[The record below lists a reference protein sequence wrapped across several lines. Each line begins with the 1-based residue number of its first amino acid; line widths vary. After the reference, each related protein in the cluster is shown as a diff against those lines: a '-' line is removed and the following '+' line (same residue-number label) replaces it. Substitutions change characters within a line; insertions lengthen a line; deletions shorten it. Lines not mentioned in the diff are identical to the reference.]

1 MSETIKMDRFG
12 RIVIPRRVR
21 ERYGLVEGSHQLE
34 VVEDAEG
41 ILLRPSAEEI
51 PARRHPSG
59 WVVFGSGDEEETVDS
74 TEAIQEERERRHR
87 TIRAD
92 E

>member
-1 MSETIKMDRFG
+1 MGETVRMDRFG
-12 RIVIPRRVR
+12 RVVIPRRVR
-21 ERYGLVEGSHQLE
+21 ERYGLVEGAFRLE

-51 PARRHPSG
+51 PAQRHASG
-59 WVVFGSGDEEETVDS
+59 WMVFGSDDEEPVDPA
-74 TEAIQEERERRHR
+74 EALELERERRHR
-87 TIRAD
+87 AIRDD